1 LQKMSAHLVLLRD
14 QPQPKIAIAE
24 LTYASKNRIFATSGS
39 PRGAPGVRTDKR
51 SRCRKN
57 MQRQVACS
65 TTIRFACAPHETNF
79 VKHVTHVTR

>member
-1 LQKMSAHLVLLRD
+1 LQKMSAHLVLLGD

-24 LTYASKNRIFATSGS
+24 LT
-39 PRGAPGVRTDKR
+39 PRKTEYSQPQGVPGAPGVRTGKR

-57 MQRQVACS
+57 MRPQVACS
-65 TTIRFACAPHETNF
+65 PIIRFACAPHEGNF